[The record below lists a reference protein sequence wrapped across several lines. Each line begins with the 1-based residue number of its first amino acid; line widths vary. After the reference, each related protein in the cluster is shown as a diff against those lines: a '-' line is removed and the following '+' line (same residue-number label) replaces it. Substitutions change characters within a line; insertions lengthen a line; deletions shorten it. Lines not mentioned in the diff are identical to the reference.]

1 MDIKNEYEKLYQS
14 WLNEFKNKDLTHL
27 TKELFKEF
35 KENLQILN
43 NVKLNEVENNKIKTK
58 IIDSYKENFEFLF
71 NDFLKIR
78 EIKILNFALAL
89 QEINL
94 DNLLEAE
101 KLFYRNLVSD
111 IKGFEKVKAMALYED
126 VKGEEIKKT
135 FELKENGSAEIG
147 KVEESF
153 TENRV
158 EDLKTSFKSKDNE
171 FDYVIIRF
179 LKETPPLVGIDL
191 INYGPFKE
199 DEIACMPS
207 KNAKI
212 LLNEKFAEKIEF
224 NT

>member
-1 MDIKNEYEKLYQS
+1 MDIKNEYEKLYQY
-14 WLNEFKNKDLTHL
+14 WLNEFNNKDLTHL
-27 TKELFKEF
+27 TKKLFKEF
-35 KENLQILN
+35 KETLQILN
-43 NVKLNEVENNKIKTK
+43 NTKLNEVENNKIKTK
-58 IIDSYKENFEFLF
+58 ILDSYKENFEFLF
-71 NDFLKIR
+71 NDFLKMR

-111 IKGFEKVKAMALYED
+111 IKGFEKVKAMSLYED

-158 EDLKTSFKSKDNE
+158 EDLKKTFKSKDNE

-212 LLNEKFAEKIEF
+212 LLNEKFAEKIELIP
-224 NT
+224 

>member
-1 MDIKNEYEKLYQS
+1 MDIKNEYEKLYQY
-14 WLNEFKNKDLTHL
+14 WLNEFNNKDLTHL

-35 KENLQILN
+35 KETLQILN
-43 NVKLNEVENNKIKTK
+43 NTKLNEVENNKIKIK
-58 IIDSYKENFEFLF
+58 ILDSYKENFEFLF
-71 NDFLKIR
+71 DDFLKIR

-94 DNLLEAE
+94 DNLLETE

-111 IKGFEKVKAMALYED
+111 IKGFEKVKAMSLYED
-126 VKGEEIKKT
+126 DKGEEIKKT
-135 FELKENGSAEIG
+135 FELKKNGSTETG

-158 EDLKTSFKSKDNE
+158 EDLKKSFKSKGNE

-212 LLNEKFAEKIEF
+212 LLNEKFAEKIELIP
-224 NT
+224 

>member
-1 MDIKNEYEKLYQS
+1 MDIKNEYENLYQY

-27 TKELFKEF
+27 TKELFKKF
-35 KENLQILN
+35 KETLQILN
-43 NVKLNEVENNKIKTK
+43 NTKLNDVENNKIKTK

-71 NDFLKIR
+71 NDFLKMR

-111 IKGFEKVKAMALYED
+111 IKGFEKVKAMALYEG
-126 VKGEEIKKT
+126 VKDEEIKKS
-135 FELKENGSAEIG
+135 FELKENGSPEIG
-147 KVEESF
+147 KVEESYEE
-153 TENRV
+153 TRA
-158 EDLKTSFKSKDNE
+158 EDLKKSFKSKGDE

-191 INYGPFKE
+191 INYGPFKKG
-199 DEIACMPS
+199 EIACMPS
-207 KNAKI
+207 KNAEI
-212 LLNEKFAEKIEF
+212 VLNEKFAEKIEL

>member
-1 MDIKNEYEKLYQS
+1 MDIKNDYEKLYQY

-27 TKELFKEF
+27 TKEQFKEF
-35 KENLQILN
+35 KETLQILN
-43 NVKLNEVENNKIKTK
+43 NTKLNEVENNKIKTK
-58 IIDSYKENFEFLF
+58 ILDSYKENFEFLF

-111 IKGFEKVKAMALYED
+111 IKGFEKVKAMSLYED

-212 LLNEKFAEKIEF
+212 LLNEKFAEKIELIP
-224 NT
+224 

>member
-71 NDFLKIR
+71 NDFLKMR

-212 LLNEKFAEKIEF
+212 LLNEKFAEKIELIP
-224 NT
+224 

>member
-43 NVKLNEVENNKIKTK
+43 NTKLNDVENNKIKTRL
-58 IIDSYKENFEFLF
+58 IDSYKENFEFLF
-71 NDFLKIR
+71 NDFLKMR
-78 EIKILNFALAL
+78 EIKILNYALAL
-89 QEINL
+89 QEIDL

-111 IKGFEKVKAMALYED
+111 IKGFEKVKAMALYEG
-126 VKGEEIKKT
+126 VKEKEIKKT
-135 FELKENGSAEIG
+135 FELKENGSTEIV

-153 TENRV
+153 KENRV
-158 EDLKTSFKSKDNE
+158 EDLKKSFESKGDE

-212 LLNEKFAEKIEF
+212 LLNEKFAEKIEL

>member
-1 MDIKNEYEKLYQS
+1 MDIKNEYEKLYQY
-14 WLNEFKNKDLTHL
+14 WLNEFNNKDLTHL

-35 KENLQILN
+35 KETLQILN
-43 NVKLNEVENNKIKTK
+43 NTKLNEVENNKIKTK
-58 IIDSYKENFEFLF
+58 ILDSYKENFEFLF
-71 NDFLKIR
+71 NDFLKMR

-111 IKGFEKVKAMALYED
+111 IKGFEKVKAMSLYEGIKD
-126 VKGEEIKKT
+126 EEIKKI
-135 FELKENGSAEIG
+135 FELTEKGNTEIG
-147 KVEESF
+147 KVEESYK
-153 TENRV
+153 ESRA
-158 EDLKTSFKSKDNE
+158 EDLKKYFKSKGDQ
-171 FDYVIIRF
+171 FDYVLIRF

-212 LLNEKFAEKIEF
+212 LLNEKFAEKIEL